1 MVNVKKLLTKIMD
14 NMIPQSNLFMNI
26 STDAGGGYV
35 LDDNWN
41 MRKCGN
47 IITIT
52 LSMHR
57 TSSTAVGSN
66 IYAGTLGGTMG
77 AQYRP
82 KYIVN
87 GCGYSG
93 STCGVVQFDAN
104 GRFIVRCTGAAL
116 PANQVIYVSVTYII

>member
-14 NMIPQSNLFMNI
+14 NMIPKRDLFMNI
-26 STDAGGGYV
+26 VPDSGYL
-35 LDDNWN
+35 LDDDWD

-57 TSSTAVGSN
+57 TSSTPVGSN
-66 IYAGTLGGTMG
+66 IFSGTLGSTKG

-93 STCGVVQFDAN
+93 STCGVVQFDAS
-104 GRFIVRCTGAAL
+104 GRFFVRCTGAAL
-116 PANQVIYVSVTYII
+116 PAHQVIFVSVTYII